1 MHDAIWRDEEVNNL
15 HFILSP
21 KPWDEKE
28 GEGVDETHSWWWRIN
43 GERLAEEKERGIVD
57 GF

>member
-1 MHDAIWRDEEVNNL
+1 M

-28 GEGVDETHSWWWRIN
+28 GEGEDETHKWWWNVN
-43 GERLAEEKERGIVD
+43 GERLAEEKRRGIKD